1 MLEGRMWGW
10 VLLEERQASRLNG
23 GSGCVVVSKEIAE
36 EE

>member
-1 MLEGRMWGW
+1 MLEGRMWGQGLW
-10 VLLEERQASRLNG
+10 EERQASRLKG